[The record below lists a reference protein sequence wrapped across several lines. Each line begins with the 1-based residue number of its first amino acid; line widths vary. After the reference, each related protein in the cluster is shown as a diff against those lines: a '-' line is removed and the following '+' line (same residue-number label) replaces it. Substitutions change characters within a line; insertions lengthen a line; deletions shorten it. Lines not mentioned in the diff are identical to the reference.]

1 MIGRSDIFFSR
12 LDANHWRRV
21 KGVCIRRMEQAVTQK
36 IRNIGVVAHIDAGKT
51 TTTERILFFTG
62 VTHKVGEVHDGQAVM
77 DFLKQEQ
84 ERGIT
89 ITSAAITTTWKGHQ
103 VNIIDTPGHID
114 FTLEVER
121 SLRVLDGI
129 VMVFCAVEGVEPQ
142 SETVWHQ
149 ADRYKVPRIAFINKM
164 DRQGADM
171 MQTIQLMNEMLGANA
186 IPFQLPIGR
195 EEDFK
200 GVVDLVEMKAI
211 TYDGLQEI
219 VTEIPD
225 DLKEEAVKRRDQMV
239 EKLADF
245 DENVMEKYLEE
256 REITS
261 SDIRQ
266 ATRDA
271 VLRLLITPVFCG
283 TAFKN
288 KGVRRLLD
296 AVVDY
301 LPSPIDRG
309 VVLGYDTGNPDI
321 TISRRPSWKRP
332 FSALAFKI
340 INDNYVGQQ
349 TFTRIYSGE
358 LKSGS
363 YIYNSTKG
371 KKERIGRIMR
381 IHANDREEVAV
392 LRAGDIGALI
402 GFKYTTTGDTL
413 CDEKNP
419 LLLENIHYPETVID
433 MKISPTTL
441 KERDKLGAALRKMAL
456 EDPSFKVHY
465 DDETE
470 ETVISGMGELHLD
483 VVVDR
488 LKTEHKVSVEVGKPA
503 VAFRE
508 TMVREVRREYKFKK
522 QTGGHGQY
530 AHILF
535 RVEPNPGK
543 GLAFVEQVKG
553 GNIPREFIP
562 AVEKGFLGTMGK
574 GLLAGYPMVDIKFTL
589 LDGSFHPVDSSEM
602 AFRTCTE
609 QGLKEGIKKEITQLL
624 EPIMKIEVNTPDTF
638 IGDIIG
644 DINRR
649 RGEIG
654 NMRRYRKGSQ
664 KLTGTVPLMEMF
676 GYASVLRT
684 VSSGRA
690 NYSMEFLK
698 YAPLPKS
705 IEEEIIAERKAAAK
719 DR

>member
-1 MIGRSDIFFSR
+1 
-12 LDANHWRRV
+12 
-21 KGVCIRRMEQAVTQK
+21 MEQSVIQK
-36 IRNIGVVAHIDAGKT
+36 IRNIGIVAHIDAGKT

-77 DFLKQEQ
+77 DFMKQEQ

-89 ITSAAITTTWKGHQ
+89 ITSAAITTDWRGYQ

-121 SLRVLDGI
+121 SLRILDGI

-149 ADRYKVPRIAFINKM
+149 ADRYKVPRIAFVNKM

-171 MQTIQLMNEMLGANA
+171 MQTIDMMNESLGANA
-186 IPFQLPIGR
+186 IPFQIPIGT
-195 EEDFK
+195 EDNFK
-200 GVVDLVEMKAI
+200 GLVDLVEMKAI
-211 TYDGLQEI
+211 TYENLQEI
-219 VTEIPD
+219 VSEVPD
-225 DLKEEAVKRRDQMV
+225 DLKEEALKLREQMI

-245 DENVMEKYLEE
+245 DENLMEKYLAEE
-256 REITS
+256 EIS
-261 SDIRQ
+261 SENIRQ
-266 ATRDA
+266 ATRKA
-271 VLRLLITPVFCG
+271 VLQLLITPVFCG

-288 KGVRRLLD
+288 KGVRKLLD

-309 VVLGYDTGNPDI
+309 IVLGYDAGNPEV
-321 TISRRPSWKRP
+321 TISRKPSWKRP

-349 TFTRIYSGE
+349 TFIRIYSGE
-358 LKSGS
+358 LNSGS
-363 YIYNSTKG
+363 FIYNSTKE

-381 IHANDREEVAV
+381 IHAKNREETDV

-402 GFKYTTTGDTL
+402 GMKYTTTGDTL
-413 CDEKNP
+413 CDKENP
-419 LLLENIHYPETVID
+419 ILMENIHFPDTVID
-433 MKISPTTL
+433 MKIVPATL
-441 KERDKLGAALRKMAL
+441 KEREKLGAALNKMTL

-465 DDETE
+465 DEETE

-488 LKTEHKVSVEVGKPA
+488 LKTEHQVNVEVGKPA

-508 TMVREVRREYKFKK
+508 TITRELRYEYKFKK

-543 GLAFVEQVKG
+543 GLEFVDQVKE

-562 AVEKGFLGTMGK
+562 AVEKGFRFTMEK
-574 GLLAGYPMVDIKFTL
+574 GLLAGYPMVDVKFTL
-589 LDGSFHPVDSSEM
+589 LDGSFHPVDSSEI
-602 AFRTCTE
+602 AFRTCTK
-609 QGLKEGIKKEITQLL
+609 QGLKEGVKKNITHLL
-624 EPIMKIEVNTPDTF
+624 EPIMKIEVNTPDEY

-684 VSSGRA
+684 ISSGRA
-690 NYSMEFLK
+690 PYSMEFLK
-698 YAPLPKS
+698 YAPVPKS
-705 IEEEIIAERKAAAK
+705 IQEEIVAAAK